1 MVNLTQIECFLMVA
15 EELHFGR
22 AAERLYRSPATVS
35 EAVAALEHSVGG
47 KLFDRTSR
55 RVELTAHGRAF
66 LHEIKEPYEQLV
78 RAHENA
84 LARARGPREVQI
96 GHTPELGYLLL
107 PGLHAATSRQAEGSL
122 PPWRPTLMHTEEQLR
137 AVEAGAIDIG
147 LCWSVPAAP
156 PLHRVVLRQLPV
168 VAVLCDDDPL
178 ATQSVVHLEQ
188 LKTREVLV
196 TARSDNAFLDAQM
209 QVVFAQAGLHAA
221 DIQEV
226 SRYEEL
232 VLQVAARHLV
242 GLHVATIAGT
252 TPIPDMVFRPLQPAL
267 SVSICALMRRDRMD
281 AGLGRLLDALRTV
294 ASGIG
299 LATPQTPEPDAGPS
313 PDGELLQ

>member
-35 EAVAALEHSVGG
+35 EAVAALEHAVGG

-66 LHEIKEPYEQLV
+66 LHEVREPYEQLL

-84 LARARGPREVQI
+84 LARARGPREVHI

-137 AVEAGAIDIG
+137 AVEAGTIDIG
-147 LCWSVPAAP
+147 LCWSAP
-156 PLHRVVLRQLPV
+156 VTPILDRVVLRDLPV
-168 VAVLCDDDPL
+168 VAVLCKDDPL
-178 ATQSVVHLEQ
+178 ASQPAVHLEQ
-188 LKTREVLV
+188 LTAREVLM
-196 TARSDNAFLDAQM
+196 TPRTDNAYLAAQM
-209 QVVFAQAGLHAA
+209 QLTFTKAGLHES

-232 VLQVAARHLV
+232 VLQVAAGHLV

-252 TPIPDMVFRPLQPAL
+252 TPVPDMVFRPLQPAL

-281 AGLGRLLDALRTV
+281 AKLGRLLDALRTV

-299 LATPQTPEPDAGPS
+299 L
-313 PDGELLQ
+313 